1 MATDNFYFVEGNTS
15 VKNLVKTLATEITQ
29 NSGIYKWDLVYPDSI
44 NKIGSAGEGS
54 TINLIKDNSKTDKVD
69 TVFTVGSQNDKCIIK
84 ATTTYGKEFYVKIDR
99 EEADLTKEEKR
110 H

>member
-29 NSGIYKWDLVYPDSI
+29 NSGIYKWDLVYPDSMD
-44 NKIGSAGEGS
+44 KIGSTGEET
-54 TINLIKDNSKTDKVD
+54 TINLITDDSKTDKVD

-84 ATTTYGKEFYVKIDR
+84 ATTTYGKEFYLK
-99 EEADLTKEEKR
+99 
-110 H
+110 